1 MIAQGNA
8 ISHGARAIE
17 YSMEK
22 DKARLVK
29 VNGLPEN
36 IEPLAMWS
44 RMMQHQHQCMKDRY
58 NPKPITLNALRF
70 EISPAKEETTGW
82 SMDDWQNLADEFI
95 TVLDGIDRRTGKSDC
110 QLKPTNI
117 KNSQYVVSLHTD
129 SKSGIPHL
137 HIVANRID
145 NMGNTNDAHYIG
157 ERAVRAANIINDK
170 RGWVQSEQRRNENI
184 QQISED
190 CFSIL
195 KAMSKF
201 DWTTYC
207 QMLSAKGY
215 DIKLTKDE
223 KEVVKGYA
231 IRKGNSIYK
240 SSIFGKSRKLM
251 PSKIKATWAGLHA
264 SDKFSQRKQVLKQ
277 RRIIIERQL
286 YCQSFRLITILYLWM
301 ENNSRLIYPIWLSQ
315 FLIKSL
321 EALMKK
327 PNRPMC
333 LKSLF
338 YFSPDI
344 WMQPLPCLHQAEA
357 VAAPVVDGVKTRTMM
372 NASGQFVAQEWQNG
386 SANRLSVTGVDS
398 ISFIIT

>member
-70 EISPAKEETTGW
+70 EISPAKEETISW
-82 SMDDWQNLADEFI
+82 SMKDWQDLADEFI
-95 TVLDGIDRRTGKSDC
+95 SVLDGIDKRLGKSDC
-110 QLKPTNI
+110 RFKPTNI

-145 NMGNTNDAHYIG
+145 NNGNTNDAHYIG
-157 ERAVRAANIINDK
+157 ERAVRAANIINEK
-170 RGWVQSEQRRNENI
+170 RGWLQSVQRRSENI

-190 CFSIL
+190 CIAIL
-195 KAMSKF
+195 KAMPKF
-201 DWTTYC
+201 DWATYC
-207 QMLSAKGY
+207 QMVNAKEY
-215 DIKLTKDE
+215 DIKLTKDDTGI
-223 KEVVKGYA
+223 VKGYA

-240 SSIFGKSRKLM
+240 SSILGKSRKLM
-251 PSKIKATWAGLHA
+251 PSKIEATWAGLHA
-264 SDKFSQRKQVLKQ
+264 SKEQIPIQPTETEAQTKAHNNKEVVILSNPITHHYSMSVDGEQFEVDIPDMVKSVFDEEFGSLDEEVKQ
-277 RRIIIERQL
+277 
-286 YCQSFRLITILYLWM
+286 T
-301 ENNSRLIYPIWLSQ
+301 N
-315 FLIKSL
+315 
-321 EALMKK
+321 
-327 PNRPMC
+327 
-333 LKSLF
+333 LF
-338 YFSPDI
+338 K
-344 WMQPLPCLHQAEA
+344 
-357 VAAPVVDGVKTRTMM
+357 VAALLFAGYLDAATSMSSSCGGGGSPG
-372 NASGQFVAQEWQNG
+372 SGWGKDKDEDEHNWAIRCAKMAKWLCKPIKR
-386 SANRLSVTGVDS
+386 NRSR
-398 ISFIIT
+398 

>member
-137 HIVANRID
+137 HIVNVLFVQPTSS
-145 NMGNTNDAHYIG
+145 M
-157 ERAVRAANIINDK
+157 INEAGYNLNNVAT
-170 RGWVQSEQRRNENI
+170 RTS
-184 QQISED
+184 
-190 CFSIL
+190 
-195 KAMSKF
+195 SK
-201 DWTTYC
+201 
-207 QMLSAKGY
+207 SAK
-215 DIKLTKDE
+215 T
-223 KEVVKGYA
+223 V
-231 IRKGNSIYK
+231 S
-240 SSIFGKSRKLM
+240 
-251 PSKIKATWAGLHA
+251 PS
-264 SDKFSQRKQVLKQ
+264 
-277 RRIIIERQL
+277 
-286 YCQSFRLITILYLWM
+286 
-301 ENNSRLIYPIWLSQ
+301 
-315 FLIKSL
+315 
-321 EALMKK
+321 
-327 PNRPMC
+327 
-333 LKSLF
+333 
-338 YFSPDI
+338 
-344 WMQPLPCLHQAEA
+344 
-357 VAAPVVDGVKTRTMM
+357 
-372 NASGQFVAQEWQNG
+372 
-386 SANRLSVTGVDS
+386 
-398 ISFIIT
+398 

>member
-70 EISPAKEETTGW
+70 EISPAKEETIGW
-82 SMDDWQNLADEFI
+82 SMDDWRDLADEFI
-95 TVLDGIDRRTGKSDC
+95 SVLDSIDRRSGKTDC

-145 NMGNTNDAHYIG
+145 DMGKTNDAHYIG
-157 ERAVRAANIINDK
+157 ERAVHAANIINEK
-170 RGWVQSEQRRNENI
+170 RGWVQSAQRRNENI

-190 CFSIL
+190 CIAIL
-195 KAMSKF
+195 KAMPQF
-201 DWTTYC
+201 DWDTYC
-207 QMLSAKGY
+207 QMVNAKGY
-215 DIKLTKDE
+215 DIKLTKDD
-223 KEVVKGYA
+223 KGVVKGYA

-240 SSIFGKSRKLM
+240 SSILGKSRKLM
-251 PSKIKATWAGLHA
+251 PSKIEATWAGLHA
-264 SDKFSQRKQVLKQ
+264 SEKQTTVQSKGADAQTRVHNNKEVMPQSKSSIHHYSISVDGEQIEIDVPDIIKSVFDEEFRSLDKEVKQTDVLKVAVLLFAGYLDAATSMSASSGGGGSPGDGWGKDKDDD
-277 RRIIIERQL
+277 ERNWAIRCARMAKWL
-286 YCQSFRLITILYLWM
+286 CKPIKR
-301 ENNSRLIYPIWLSQ
+301 SRG
-315 FLIKSL
+315 
-321 EALMKK
+321 
-327 PNRPMC
+327 R
-333 LKSLF
+333 
-338 YFSPDI
+338 
-344 WMQPLPCLHQAEA
+344 
-357 VAAPVVDGVKTRTMM
+357 
-372 NASGQFVAQEWQNG
+372 
-386 SANRLSVTGVDS
+386 
-398 ISFIIT
+398 

>member
-70 EISPAKEETTGW
+70 EISPAKEETISW
-82 SMDDWQNLADEFI
+82 SMKDWQDLADEFI
-95 TVLDGIDRRTGKSDC
+95 SVLDGIDKRLGKSDC
-110 QLKPTNI
+110 RFKPTNI

-145 NMGNTNDAHYIG
+145 NNGNTNDAHYIG
-157 ERAVRAANIINDK
+157 ERAVRAANIINEK
-170 RGWVQSEQRRNENI
+170 RGWLQSVQRRSENI

-190 CFSIL
+190 CIAIL
-195 KAMSKF
+195 KAMPKF
-201 DWTTYC
+201 DWATYC
-207 QMLSAKGY
+207 QMVNAKGY
-215 DIKLTKDE
+215 DIKLTKDDTGI
-223 KEVVKGYA
+223 VKGYA

-240 SSIFGKSRKLM
+240 SSILGKSRKLM
-251 PSKIKATWAGLHA
+251 PSKIEATWAGLHA
-264 SDKFSQRKQVLKQ
+264 SDKQ
-277 RRIIIERQL
+277 IPI
-286 YCQSFRLITILYLWM
+286 QSKNAATQIKAYDNK
-301 ENNSRLIYPIWLSQ
+301 EVVPQSNHPIHHYSISVDEEQ
-315 FLIKSL
+315 FEVDIPDIIKSVFDEEFGNL
-321 EALMKK
+321 DEGIKHADLLKVATLLFAGHLDAATSMSSSCGGGGSPGSGWGKDKDEDERNWAICCAKMAKWLCK
-327 PNRPMC
+327 PIKRGR
-333 LKSLF
+333 S
-338 YFSPDI
+338 
-344 WMQPLPCLHQAEA
+344 
-357 VAAPVVDGVKTRTMM
+357 R
-372 NASGQFVAQEWQNG
+372 
-386 SANRLSVTGVDS
+386 
-398 ISFIIT
+398 

>member
-70 EISPAKEETTGW
+70 EISPAKEESAGW
-82 SMDDWQNLADEFI
+82 TMKDWQDLADEFI
-95 TVLDGIDRRTGKSDC
+95 TVLDGIDKRPGKSDC
-110 QLKPTNI
+110 RFRPTNI

-137 HIVANRID
+137 HIVANHID
-145 NMGNTNDAHYIG
+145 NTGKTNDAHYIG
-157 ERAVRAANIINDK
+157 ERAVHTANIINKK
-170 RGWVQSEQRRNENI
+170 RGWVQSAQRRNENI
-184 QQISED
+184 RQISED
-190 CFSIL
+190 CFTIL
-195 KAMSKF
+195 KAMPKF

-215 DIKLTKDE
+215 DIKLTKDD
-223 KEVVKGYA
+223 KGVVKGYA

-240 SSIFGKSRKLM
+240 SSILGKSRKLM
-251 PSKIKATWAGLHA
+251 LSKIKATWAELHA
-264 SDKFSQRKQVLKQ
+264 SDKQTPVQSKEADAQTRVHINKEMMPQSKPSIHHYSITVDGEQFEVDIPDMVKSVFTEELSNSEEANQTNVLKVATLLFAGYLDAATSMSSSCGGGGSPGDGWGKDKNED
-277 RRIIIERQL
+277 ERNWAIRCAKMAKWL
-286 YCQSFRLITILYLWM
+286 CKPIKRGR
-301 ENNSRLIYPIWLSQ
+301 SR
-315 FLIKSL
+315 
-321 EALMKK
+321 
-327 PNRPMC
+327 
-333 LKSLF
+333 
-338 YFSPDI
+338 
-344 WMQPLPCLHQAEA
+344 
-357 VAAPVVDGVKTRTMM
+357 
-372 NASGQFVAQEWQNG
+372 
-386 SANRLSVTGVDS
+386 
-398 ISFIIT
+398 

>member
-264 SDKFSQRKQVLKQ
+264 SDKQALIQSKEAGSQTKAHNHRETVVLSKFPTHHHSISVDGEQFEVDIPDMVKSVFDKEFGSLDEEAKQTDVLKVAVLLFAGYLDAATSMAASSGGGGSPGSGWGKDKDDD
-277 RRIIIERQL
+277 ERNWAVRCAKMAKWL
-286 YCQSFRLITILYLWM
+286 CK
-301 ENNSRLIYPIWLSQ
+301 PI
-315 FLIKSL
+315 KR
-321 EALMKK
+321 
-327 PNRPMC
+327 NR
-333 LKSLF
+333 
-338 YFSPDI
+338 
-344 WMQPLPCLHQAEA
+344 
-357 VAAPVVDGVKTRTMM
+357 GR
-372 NASGQFVAQEWQNG
+372 
-386 SANRLSVTGVDS
+386 
-398 ISFIIT
+398 

>member
-58 NPKPITLNALRF
+58 NPNPITLNALRF
-70 EISPAKEETTGW
+70 EISPAKEETISW
-82 SMDDWQNLADEFI
+82 SMKDWQDLADEFI
-95 TVLDGIDRRTGKSDC
+95 TILDSIDRRTGKSDY
-110 QLKPTNI
+110 QFKPTNI

-145 NMGNTNDAHYIG
+145 NMGKTNDAHYIG
-157 ERAVRAANIINDK
+157 ERAVHAANIINEK
-170 RGWVQSEQRRNENI
+170 RGWVQSVQRRNENI
-184 QQISED
+184 RQISED

-223 KEVVKGYA
+223 KGVVKGYA

-240 SSIFGKSRKLM
+240 SSILGKSRKLM
-251 PSKIKATWAGLHA
+251 PSKIKATWAGLHD
-264 SDKFSQRKQVLKQ
+264 SDKQIPVQPKEADAQIRVHNKEVVTQSNF
-277 RRIIIERQL
+277 IIHH
-286 YCQSFRLITILYLWM
+286 YSITVDG
-301 ENNSRLIYPIWLSQ
+301 EQ
-315 FLIKSL
+315 FEIDIPDMVKSVFTEELESTDEGINQTNVFKVAALLFAGYL
-321 EALMKK
+321 EAATSMSSSCGGGGSPGSGWGKDKDEDERNWAIRCAKMAKWLCK
-327 PNRPMC
+327 PIKRNR
-333 LKSLF
+333 S
-338 YFSPDI
+338 
-344 WMQPLPCLHQAEA
+344 
-357 VAAPVVDGVKTRTMM
+357 R
-372 NASGQFVAQEWQNG
+372 
-386 SANRLSVTGVDS
+386 
-398 ISFIIT
+398 

>member
-95 TVLDGIDRRTGKSDC
+95 TVLDGIDRRTGKLDC
-110 QLKPTNI
+110 QFKPTNI
-117 KNSQYVVSLHTD
+117 KNSQYIVSLHTD

-145 NMGNTNDAHYIG
+145 NMGKTNDAHYIG
-157 ERAVRAANIINDK
+157 ERAVHAANIINEK
-170 RGWVQSEQRRNENI
+170 RGWVQSKQRRNENI

-190 CFSIL
+190 CIAIL
-195 KAMSKF
+195 KAMPQF
-201 DWTTYC
+201 DWAIYC
-207 QMLSAKGY
+207 QMLNAKGY
-215 DIKLTKDE
+215 DIKLTKDDE
-223 KEVVKGYA
+223 GAVKGYA

-240 SSIFGKSRKLM
+240 SSILGKSRKLM
-251 PSKIKATWAGLHA
+251 PSRIKATWAGLHA
-264 SDKFSQRKQVLKQ
+264 SDKQIPVKSKEADAQTRVHNKEVVTQSNSLIHHYSITVDGEQFEVDIPDMVKSVFTKEFGSIDEEVKQTDVLKVAVLLFAGYLDAATSMSASSGGGGSPGNGWGKDKDDD
-277 RRIIIERQL
+277 ERNWAIRCARMAKWL
-286 YCQSFRLITILYLWM
+286 CKPIKR
-301 ENNSRLIYPIWLSQ
+301 SRG
-315 FLIKSL
+315 
-321 EALMKK
+321 
-327 PNRPMC
+327 R
-333 LKSLF
+333 
-338 YFSPDI
+338 
-344 WMQPLPCLHQAEA
+344 
-357 VAAPVVDGVKTRTMM
+357 
-372 NASGQFVAQEWQNG
+372 
-386 SANRLSVTGVDS
+386 
-398 ISFIIT
+398 

>member
-58 NPKPITLNALRF
+58 NQKPITLNALRF

-137 HIVANRID
+137 HIVANRKD
-145 NMGNTNDAHYIG
+145 NMGNTNDAH
-157 ERAVRAANIINDK
+157 
-170 RGWVQSEQRRNENI
+170 
-184 QQISED
+184 
-190 CFSIL
+190 
-195 KAMSKF
+195 
-201 DWTTYC
+201 
-207 QMLSAKGY
+207 
-215 DIKLTKDE
+215 
-223 KEVVKGYA
+223 
-231 IRKGNSIYK
+231 
-240 SSIFGKSRKLM
+240 
-251 PSKIKATWAGLHA
+251 
-264 SDKFSQRKQVLKQ
+264 
-277 RRIIIERQL
+277 
-286 YCQSFRLITILYLWM
+286 
-301 ENNSRLIYPIWLSQ
+301 
-315 FLIKSL
+315 
-321 EALMKK
+321 
-327 PNRPMC
+327 
-333 LKSLF
+333 
-338 YFSPDI
+338 
-344 WMQPLPCLHQAEA
+344 
-357 VAAPVVDGVKTRTMM
+357 
-372 NASGQFVAQEWQNG
+372 
-386 SANRLSVTGVDS
+386 
-398 ISFIIT
+398 

>member
-17 YSMEK
+17 YSLEK

-58 NPKPITLNALRF
+58 NPKSITLNALRF
-70 EISPAKEETTGW
+70 EISPAKEETIRWTIK
-82 SMDDWQNLADEFI
+82 DWQNLADEFI
-95 TVLDGIDRRTGKSDC
+95 SVLDSIDRRSGKSYC

-145 NMGNTNDAHYIG
+145 NMGKTNDAHYIG
-157 ERAVRAANIINDK
+157 ERAVHAANIINEK
-170 RGWVQSEQRRNENI
+170 RGWVQSAQRRNENI

-190 CFSIL
+190 CIAIL
-195 KAMSKF
+195 KAMPKF
-201 DWTTYC
+201 DWETYC

-215 DIKLTKDE
+215 DIKLTKDDE
-223 KEVVKGYA
+223 EVVKGYA

-240 SSIFGKSRKLM
+240 SSILGKSRKLM
-251 PSKIKATWAGLHA
+251 PSKIETTWAGLHGTKQQVT
-264 SDKFSQRKQVLKQ
+264 STQLKRIESQVNMQDNKKTVTQLNPSVHHYSIPVDGKQFKVNIPDMVKSVFDNEFECPDEEISQTNVLKVAV
-277 RRIIIERQL
+277 L
-286 YCQSFRLITILYLWM
+286 LFAGYL
-301 ENNSRLIYPIWLSQ
+301 
-315 FLIKSL
+315 
-321 EALMKK
+321 
-327 PNRPMC
+327 
-333 LKSLF
+333 
-338 YFSPDI
+338 D
-344 WMQPLPCLHQAEA
+344 
-357 VAAPVVDGVKTRTMM
+357 AATSMA
-372 NASGQFVAQEWQNG
+372 ASGGGGG
-386 SANRLSVTGVDS
+386 SPGSGWGKDKDEDERNWAFRCARMAKWLCKPIKRKRGR
-398 ISFIIT
+398 

>member
-1 MIAQGNA
+1 M
-8 ISHGARAIE
+8 H
-17 YSMEK
+17 Y
-22 DKARLVK
+22 
-29 VNGLPEN
+29 
-36 IEPLAMWS
+36 
-44 RMMQHQHQCMKDRY
+44 
-58 NPKPITLNALRF
+58 ALRF
-70 EISPAKEETTGW
+70 LQPKKKRQDGRWMIGRIWQMSLSLYLMVLTEEQANQIVSSNQPISKTA
-82 SMDDWQNLADEFI
+82 SMSFRY
-95 TVLDGIDRRTGKSDC
+95 T
-110 QLKPTNI
+110 PTA
-117 KNSQYVVSLHTD
+117 
-129 SKSGIPHL
+129 KSGIPHL

-251 PSKIKATWAGLHA
+251 PSKIKADMGW
-264 SDKFSQRKQVLKQ
+264 
-277 RRIIIERQL
+277 
-286 YCQSFRLITILYLWM
+286 ITC
-301 ENNSRLIYPIWLSQ
+301 
-315 FLIKSL
+315 F
-321 EALMKK
+321 
-327 PNRPMC
+327 
-333 LKSLF
+333 
-338 YFSPDI
+338 
-344 WMQPLPCLHQAEA
+344 
-357 VAAPVVDGVKTRTMM
+357 
-372 NASGQFVAQEWQNG
+372 
-386 SANRLSVTGVDS
+386 
-398 ISFIIT
+398 